1 MKYRNL
7 GNSGL
12 KVSVIGLGTNR
23 FGGDKVSQDEANN
36 IIAFAQDE
44 GLNFIDTADIYTK
57 GHSEEALGIA
67 LKNRWDKFV
76 LATKFMVA
84 TGDGPNDR
92 GASRYHM
99 QNAVEASLRRLQTD
113 HIDLYYVHSWDD
125 TTPIEETQR
134 ALDDLVRAGK
144 IRYVGASNF
153 SSWQLARA
161 NLMAEFKDWAP
172 FVALQNEYHMFE
184 RRDEA
189 EVLPFCLTH
198 KVGYVPYFPLAGGF
212 LTGKYERGKAA
223 PAGSRGESSDYVK
236 AYMTDANYAKLDK
249 LQAFARER
257 GHEINELAQAW
268 LLGKPQVS
276 SVITG
281 ATKLDQLKKNI
292 TAGEWELTEEEM
304 QAVDGILKA

>member
-7 GNSGL
+7 GNSGV

-23 FGGDKVSQDEANN
+23 FGGEKVSQAEANN
-36 IIAFAQDE
+36 IIAFAQDQ

-57 GHSEEALGIA
+57 GNSELALGIA

-84 TGDGPNDR
+84 TGDGPNDK

-113 HIDLYYVHSWDD
+113 HIDLYYVHSWDP

-161 NLMAEFKDWAP
+161 NLLAEFKDWTP
-172 FVALQNEYHMFE
+172 FIALQNEYHMFE
-184 RRDEA
+184 RRDEP
-189 EVLPFCLTH
+189 EVLPYCLEH
-198 KVGYVPYFPLAGGF
+198 KVGYIPYFPLAGGF
-212 LTGKYERGKAA
+212 LTGKYQRGKPA
-223 PAGSRGESSDYVK
+223 PVGSRGESSDYVK
-236 AYMTDANYAKLDK
+236 AYMTDANYDKLDK
-249 LQAFARER
+249 LQTFAKER
-257 GHEINELAQAW
+257 GHEINELAQSW
-268 LLGKPQVS
+268 LLSKPQVS

-281 ATKLDQLKKNI
+281 ATKLVQLQANI
-292 TAGEWELTEEEM
+292 TAAEWELSEEDVKVVEE
-304 QAVDGILKA
+304 ILKG